1 MHYTDYF
8 FPQLS
13 VLNEEKSTL
22 STENEKLLNRLDA
35 LETGGDLGT
44 STLRYKDLKKQIDGL
59 QDELYK
65 LETCKFSG
73 YKFCKVVWLIYLF
86 VSSPLMFHAKYLR
99 CISDLLTLVA
109 SDYRKSLLLSIA
121 RDEYRTKAEV
131 LERENQEIQARNE
144 ELQQLADEARSLK
157 DEVCCFIILFCSD
170 RTQCIKDRHA
180 EYS

>member
-1 MHYTDYF
+1 
-8 FPQLS
+8 
-13 VLNEEKSTL
+13 
-22 STENEKLLNRLDA
+22 
-35 LETGGDLGT
+35 
-44 STLRYKDLKKQIDGL
+44 
-59 QDELYK
+59 
-65 LETCKFSG
+65 
-73 YKFCKVVWLIYLF
+73 
-86 VSSPLMFHAKYLR
+86 MFHAKYLR